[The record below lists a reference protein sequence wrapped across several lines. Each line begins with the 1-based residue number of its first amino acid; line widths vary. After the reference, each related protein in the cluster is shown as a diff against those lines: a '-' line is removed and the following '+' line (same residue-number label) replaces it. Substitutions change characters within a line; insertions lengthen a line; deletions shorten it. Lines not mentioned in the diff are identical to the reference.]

1 MALCS
6 LHSCVEHHYVGVFC
20 VHSKAV
26 LDALLALMSEMMSWK
41 ALGTGNTVKE
51 PVPTAG
57 RALLEW
63 RLYGMFLDMPAVGV
77 D

>member
-1 MALCS
+1 
-6 LHSCVEHHYVGVFC
+6 
-20 VHSKAV
+20 
-26 LDALLALMSEMMSWK
+26 MSEMMSWK

-51 PVPTAG
+51 SVPTAG
-57 RALLEW
+57 RTLLEW